1 VVLNGRPSGSVGLS
15 RAQTLARLPVGGE
28 AFTHRIPR
36 RTRDEL
42 PADAP
47 RSLGDEWGKPVSFGV
62 VERGRL
68 LVWLAVIAG
77 VALIVLAVV
86 YWVEPAKSLP
96 SWIPGHEAGSN
107 HHHVKHGIAAFLV
120 GVACL
125 VFAWFRSAGPRPRS
139 AAV

>member
-1 VVLNGRPSGSVGLS
+1 VVYGCNVTTTRSGACERRLS
-15 RAQTLARLPVGGE
+15 CA
-28 AFTHRIPR
+28 
-36 RTRDEL
+36 
-42 PADAP
+42 
-47 RSLGDEWGKPVSFGV
+47 V

-68 LVWLAVIAG
+68 LVWLAVLVG
-77 VALIVLAVV
+77 LALIALAVV

-107 HHHVKHGIAAFLV
+107 HHHIKHGIAAFLL

>member
-1 VVLNGRPSGSVGLS
+1 MDESEIDSANQRAPSGALFGFKRPTTRSAACERRLS
-15 RAQTLARLPVGGE
+15 WA
-28 AFTHRIPR
+28 
-36 RTRDEL
+36 
-42 PADAP
+42 
-47 RSLGDEWGKPVSFGV
+47 V